1 MDLTHGMH
9 ILKLLLSRYLLN
21 NLQLF
26 RNVKVS
32 VRTGQDI
39 APTLLIQLNF
49 HEPLLTVILGFHCHK
64 FKSSKFITYFSHS
77 IWRNELLMCNF
88 EFVTRLQGWFMLR
101 VA

>member
-32 VRTGQDI
+32 VGTSQE
-39 APTLLIQLNF
+39 F
-49 HEPLLTVILGFHCHK
+49 PLHC
-64 FKSSKFITYFSHS
+64 
-77 IWRNELLMCNF
+77 
-88 EFVTRLQGWFMLR
+88 
-101 VA
+101 

>member
-9 ILKLLLSRYLLN
+9 ILNLLLSRYLLN

-32 VRTGQDI
+32 VGISQDVS
-39 APTLLIQLNF
+39 PTLSVQLNF
-49 HEPLLTVILGFHCHK
+49 HEPLLTVILGFHHHK
-64 FKSSKFITYFSHS
+64 FKLSKFKTYFSHS